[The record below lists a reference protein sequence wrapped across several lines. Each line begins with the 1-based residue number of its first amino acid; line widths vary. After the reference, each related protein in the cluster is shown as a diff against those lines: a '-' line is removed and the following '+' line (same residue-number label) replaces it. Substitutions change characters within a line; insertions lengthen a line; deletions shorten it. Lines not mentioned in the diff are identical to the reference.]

1 MEVVKL
7 LIESN
12 SDCNLRQTNGSTP
25 LHVSASNGRHDITQ
39 FLINQHGSGVDIF
52 ATDVK
57 GHTAIDSALSMGYKG
72 SSILLLLILILLI
85 LLIIIIIVTI
95 IIHYSELAGKIAI
108 AQFASMRKDNL
119 LAQMSKRSDF

>member
-57 GHTAIDSALSMGYKG
+57 GHTAIDSALAMGYKG
-72 SSILLLLILILLI
+72 SSILLLLLL
-85 LLIIIIIVTI
+85 IIIVTI
-95 IIHYSELAGKIAI
+95 IIYHSELAGKIAI

-119 LAQMSKRSDF
+119 MNAISSIKRSDF